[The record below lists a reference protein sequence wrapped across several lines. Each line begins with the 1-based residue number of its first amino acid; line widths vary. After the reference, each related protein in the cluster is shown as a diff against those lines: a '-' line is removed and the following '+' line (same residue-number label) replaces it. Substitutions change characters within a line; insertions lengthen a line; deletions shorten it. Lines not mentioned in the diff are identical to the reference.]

1 MGKKIVLITL
11 LFVLGLSFSACG
23 QQETEQST
31 EGLDW
36 PSQYMSSLPEP
47 DSTITSI
54 DKLKGTETISEED
67 TTTQPSSVNVVMNEM
82 TLEEANAY
90 YDELKSAGFTINTDQ
105 NDKDQIMLVGVLN
118 DADSNPFLFS
128 YLVEDGLGN
137 VSITI
142 LNQI

>member
-1 MGKKIVLITL
+1 MGKKILLIML
-11 LFVLGLSFSACG
+11 LFVLGLSFSACA
-23 QQETEQST
+23 EKEADQST
-31 EGLDW
+31 KGLDW
-36 PSQYMSSLPEP
+36 PSQYMSTLPAP
-47 DSTITSI
+47 NSTITSI

-67 TTTQPSSVNVVMNEM
+67 TTTLPSSVNVVMNEM
-82 TLEEANAY
+82 TLDEANAY
-90 YDELKSAGFTINTDQ
+90 YDELKSAGFTITTDQ
-105 NDKDQIMLVGVLN
+105 NDNDQIMLVGALN

>member
-1 MGKKIVLITL
+1 MGKKIFLITL

-23 QQETEQST
+23 EQETEQST
-31 EGLDW
+31 QGLDW

-105 NDKDQIMLVGVLN
+105 NDKDQIMMVGVLN

>member
-1 MGKKIVLITL
+1 VGKKILLIML
-11 LFVLGLSFSACG
+11 LFVMGLSFSACG
-23 QQETEQST
+23 DEETDQST
-31 EGLDW
+31 QGLDW
-36 PSQYMSSLPEP
+36 PSQYMSVLPEP

-54 DKLKGTETISEED
+54 DKLIGTETISEED

-105 NDKDQIMLVGVLN
+105 NDSEKIFLVGELN
-118 DADSNPFLFS
+118 DADGNPFLFS
-128 YLVEDGLGN
+128 YIVEDGLGN

-142 LNQI
+142 LKEI

>member
-1 MGKKIVLITL
+1 MGKKIFLIML
-11 LFVLGLSFSACG
+11 LFVLGFGFSACG
-23 QQETEQST
+23 DQETEEST

-36 PSQYMSSLPEP
+36 PSQYMSLLPEP
-47 DSTITSI
+47 NSTITSI
-54 DKLKGTETISEED
+54 DKLIGTETISEED

-105 NDKDQIMLVGVLN
+105 NDSEKIMLVGVLN
-118 DADSNPFLFS
+118 DADANPFLFS

-142 LNQI
+142 LSEI

>member
-1 MGKKIVLITL
+1 MGKKIFLITL

-23 QQETEQST
+23 EQETEQST
-31 EGLDW
+31 QGLDW

>member
-23 QQETEQST
+23 EQETEQST

-36 PSQYMSSLPEP
+36 PIQYMSTLPAP
-47 DSTITSI
+47 NSTITSI
-54 DKLKGTETISEED
+54 DKLRGTDTISEED

-105 NDKDQIMLVGVLN
+105 NDKEKIMLVGTLD

-142 LNQI
+142 LKEI